1 MAAATTIARIERLVW
16 ILIYG
21 GTLALILG
29 FAVRDSAAGTGQ
41 ALMVVGIIV
50 AAVGVALI
58 FVRARMQQDKN

>member
-21 GTLALILG
+21 GMLALILG
-29 FAVRDSAAGTGQ
+29 FAVRDTAAGAGG
-41 ALMVVGIIV
+41 ALMVVGLIV